1 MVTGN
6 DAADRARPPALEV
19 YSMVLLAYGGRY
31 LLLRRA
37 ATKRFAPGRWTG
49 LGGRVEPEELADL
62 HAAALREVQEETG
75 IAPEQIAGLTL
86 RRVLVQARPGAPL
99 TLLLYFT
106 GTLAEPVLPASD
118 EGDLA
123 WVTADEIA
131 GLDVIDNTA
140 QVLPLLIDGLTRDP
154 AGREPPRLGVASYH
168 PDGTL
173 ERIVWG

>member
-19 YSMVLLAYGGRY
+19 YSMVLLAHGGRY

-37 ATKRFAPGRWTG
+37 ASKRFAPGRSTG

-62 HAAALREVQEETG
+62 RAAALREVREETG
-75 IAPEQIAGLTL
+75 IAPKQIAGLTL
-86 RRVLVQARPGAPL
+86 RRVLLQPRPGATL
-99 TLLLYFT
+99 TILLYFT
-106 GTLAEPVLPASD
+106 GTLAEPVLPTSN

-123 WVTADEIA
+123 WVTPEEMAT
-131 GLDVIDNTA
+131 LDVIDNTA
-140 QVLPLLIDGLTRDP
+140 QVLPLLIDAVTRDP
-154 AGREPPRLGVASYH
+154 DGREPPRLGVATFR